1 LRHVGLQLMRMLV
14 LAAKIRSSGRG
25 NVLVHAKR
33 LEATE
38 AISVST
44 VSWRLME
51 LLRGC
56 RRRRQ

>member
-1 LRHVGLQLMRMLV
+1 MLV